1 MILTG
6 RGIKLTRD
14 PLPSPGRVAVPI
26 LSGMQTTPSVDLE
39 RALGLAER
47 LADAARSL
55 ALKYFRR
62 PIEIELKPDHSP
74 VTVADRTIEQEL
86 RRLIRAEFPSHGIQG
101 EEFGVEDGGDWR
113 WVLDPIDGTKS
124 FICGMPLFG
133 TLIALMEGDRAVIG
147 VVEAPASGERWVGCH
162 GRPTRLNGAIARTS
176 PCTRLDRARIYT
188 TSPDSFRG
196 DEGRHYDAMSRKAGL
211 RRYGGDCYSYGLLA
225 SGHCDLV
232 VEAGLKP
239 HDYLALIP
247 VIEGAGGKIT
257 DWEGMPL
264 GLHSSDRI
272 VAAATA
278 ALSAEAIEALA
289 QAR

>member
-1 MILTG
+1 
-6 RGIKLTRD
+6 
-14 PLPSPGRVAVPI
+14 
-26 LSGMQTTPSVDLE
+26 MQTAESVDLE
-39 RALGLAER
+39 RALTLANR

-55 ALKYFRR
+55 ARDYFRR

-74 VTVADRTIEQEL
+74 VTVADRAIEKEL
-86 RRLIRAEFPSHGIQG
+86 RRLIRAEFPSHSIQG
-101 EEFGVEDGGDWR
+101 EEFGVEEHGEWR

-133 TLIALMEGDRAVIG
+133 TLIALMEGDQAQIG
-147 VVEAPASGERWVGCH
+147 IVEAPASAERWVGVH
-162 GRPTRLNGAIARTS
+162 GRPTLHNGERARTS
-176 PCTRLDRARIYT
+176 ACTRLDRARVYT

-196 DEGRHYDAMSRKAGL
+196 DEGRRYEAMSRKAGL
-211 RRYGGDCYSYGLLA
+211 RRFGGDCYSYGLVA
-225 SGHCDLV
+225 SGYCDLV

-247 VIEGAGGKIT
+247 VIEGAGGRIT
-257 DWEGMPL
+257 DWEGKPL

-278 ALSAEAIEALA
+278 ELCAEAIEALA
-289 QAR
+289 RAS

>member
-1 MILTG
+1 ME
-6 RGIKLTRD
+6 
-14 PLPSPGRVAVPI
+14 
-26 LSGMQTTPSVDLE
+26 TPQSIELE
-39 RALGLAER
+39 RALELAQR

-62 PIEIELKPDHSP
+62 PIEVELKPDHSP
-74 VTVADRTIEQEL
+74 VTIADRAIETEL
-86 RRLIRAEFPSHGIQG
+86 RRLIRAEFPSHAIQG
-101 EEFGVEDGGDWR
+101 EEFGVEEGGDWR

-133 TLIALMEGDRAVIG
+133 TLIALMQGDRALIG
-147 VVEAPASGERWVGCH
+147 IVEAPATAERWLGCH
-162 GRPTRLNGAIARTS
+162 GRPTRLNGEIAHTS
-176 PCTRLDRARIYT
+176 ACTRLDRARIYT

-196 DEGRHYDAMSRKAGL
+196 DEGRRYEAMSRKAGL
-211 RRYGGDCYSYGLLA
+211 RRFGGDCYSYGLLA

-239 HDYLALIP
+239 HDYLALIT

-257 DWEGMPL
+257 DWEGKPL

-272 VAAATA
+272 VAAATE
-278 ALSAEAIEALA
+278 ALCAQAIEALA
-289 QAR
+289 QAT